1 MFPKKK
7 YTLWDC
13 VRVVYRIVPFYAVMR
28 LIFEVIGGL
37 APALVLVTIADFI
50 DAAIAAATD
59 GASISTVL
67 PEIAAVLG
75 AFSLQWLIDSFSEL
89 VNARMNQVF
98 SCRLWTEYID
108 FIQPIAYRYFENE
121 DQIASMRRLRNQL
134 TQKLREGYF
143 SMLSILRSVVNVLSL
158 LAIIVTTVWWAP
170 ILIIL
175 LSLPLFYVSQ
185 KGGKA
190 RDAIEKEAEDI
201 SEMEYACNGYLFM
214 RDYVEER
221 MLFGF
226 GKSVIKRW
234 FAAQKKENS
243 LWVRYNLKWCMITGS
258 CGAAILVAAAII
270 SVAMIDPLLAGV
282 LTIGS
287 FVSLVNAAIGMIG
300 AFSWN
305 LSVIVS
311 DLSATRE
318 FLKDLTAIAAWER
331 DPAAELPP
339 SAEIPRFESLEFENV
354 VFAYPDVDRTI
365 LNGVSFKMEKGKHYA
380 IVGANGAGKTTIT
393 KLILGLYGNY
403 EGKIL
408 LNGKELREWSYADRK
423 AIFSALL
430 QDFAHF
436 SLTMRENIALGALPN
451 PDSVDFETAV
461 RLSGLTETVAELP
474 SGLDSP
480 LGKLDEGGVDLSGG
494 QWQRV
499 AMARTIAGNRPFCI
513 LDEPTAALDPL
524 AESRLYEEFG
534 ELAKSKTTIFI
545 THRLGSVHLA
555 DEIIVLHDGVVAEQG
570 SFAELEAQNGL
581 FAEMY
586 AAQKSWYE

>member
-7 YTLWDC
+7 YTLWDS
-13 VRVVYRIVPFYAVMR
+13 VRVVYKVIPFYAVMR
-28 LIFEVIGGL
+28 LLFDVISGL

-50 DAAIAAATD
+50 DAAIHAANTHA
-59 GASISTVL
+59 AIATVL
-67 PEIAAVLG
+67 PEITALLG
-75 AFSLQWLIDSFSEL
+75 TIALQWLIGSFSNL
-89 VNARMNQVF
+89 VNARMAQVF

-121 DQIASMRRLRNQL
+121 DSIASMRRLRNQL

-143 SMLSILRSVVNVLSL
+143 SMLAIVRSVVNVVSL
-158 LAIIVTTVWWAP
+158 LAIIVSAVWWAA
-170 ILIIL
+170 ILIVL

-185 KGGKA
+185 KSGKA

-201 SEMEYACNGYLFM
+201 GEMEYATQGYMFT
-214 RDYVEER
+214 REFVEER
-221 MLFGF
+221 MLFGYH
-226 GKSVIKRW
+226 KSVEARW
-234 FAAQKKENS
+234 HAAKKKEDG
-243 LWVRYNLKWCMITGS
+243 LWETYNFKWCFISGF
-258 CGAAILVAAAII
+258 CGAAVLAAAAII
-270 SVAMIDPLLAGV
+270 AIAMIDPLLAGA

-287 FVSLVNAAIGMIG
+287 FVSLVNGAVGMIG

-305 LSVIVS
+305 LSVIIS
-311 DLSATRE
+311 DLTATRE
-318 FLKDLTAIAAWER
+318 FLKDLTTIASWER
-331 DPAAELPP
+331 DDSASLPP
-339 SAEIPRFESLEFENV
+339 SAVIPEFESLEFENV

-365 LNGVSFKMEKGKHYA
+365 LNGVSFRIERGKHYA

-403 EGKIL
+403 EGRIL

-430 QDFAHF
+430 QDYAKF
-436 SLTMRENIALGALPN
+436 SLSLRENIALGALPS
-451 PDSVDFETAV
+451 PADVDFENAV
-461 RLSGLTETVAELP
+461 RLAGLTETVAELP
-474 SGLDSP
+474 KGLDTP

-499 AMARTIAGNRPFCI
+499 AMARTIAGGRPFCI

-534 ELAKSKTTIFI
+534 ELAKDKTTIFI

-555 DEIIVLHDGVVAEQG
+555 DEIIVLADGVVAEAW
-570 SFAELEAQNGL
+570 SFVELEMKNGL